1 MVIAQLSRLFGRRG
15 ASKTCVDNLQTQIMG
30 TPVSDGPPE
39 DGGGVDAL
47 VSNTKGAIKVAQTVL
62 NGFPLPGL
70 SVALSIGDQL
80 LDRIN
85 AMRGN
90 VEERKA
96 IMGRLK
102 ALVES
107 LKMMITDAES
117 NMSSS
122 AEPAEQVVMR
132 SRLRLS
138 PV

>member
-1 MVIAQLSRLFGRRG
+1 M
-15 ASKTCVDNLQTQIMG
+15 LQITG
-30 TPVSDGPPE
+30 TPVSDGPLE

-122 AEPAEQVVMR
+122 AEPAEQVWMR
-132 SRLRLS
+132 
-138 PV
+138 V